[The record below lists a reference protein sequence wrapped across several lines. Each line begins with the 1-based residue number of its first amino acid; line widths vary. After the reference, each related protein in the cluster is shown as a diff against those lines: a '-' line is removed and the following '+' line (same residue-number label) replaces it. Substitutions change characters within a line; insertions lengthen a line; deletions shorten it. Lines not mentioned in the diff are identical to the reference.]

1 MSLRNVELQTVG
13 LHIGSPRLHFET
25 GRNIPLPKA
34 GVLTNP
40 GISIFGDAVDGEKA
54 TVTIYPVHA
63 DSNQPSM
70 RRSLFVNGNSVLQ
83 GDSQTANALTVSGG
97 KTHTARFYGL
107 QHTDAVYIDGDLF
120 VSGSIDGGNKGRLA
134 SRFGTA
140 DSLPPK
146 SFDIKHPT
154 KGNGW
159 RLRHVSLEGPESAVF
174 YRGRLTG
181 SNTIELP
188 YYWKDLVH
196 EDSIT
201 VSIQPI
207 GSTQKIIVMEYN
219 NEKVVLSGNTD
230 CFFHVF
236 GERKDVN
243 PLLTEYEGNDRYD
256 YPDPNFNEN
265 SEISVEDRNYTD
277 PNYSFPR
284 NTITS

>member
-1 MSLRNVELQTVG
+1 MSLRNIELQTVG

-40 GISIFGDAVDGEKA
+40 GISIFGDAVNGEKA
-54 TVTIYPVHA
+54 TVTIYPPHA
-63 DSNQPSM
+63 DSNQPSIL
-70 RRSLFVNGNSVLQ
+70 SLFVDGNTRLR
-83 GDSQTANALTVSGG
+83 GDNQSKHGLKVSGG
-97 KTHTARFYGL
+97 EE
-107 QHTDAVYIDGDLF
+107 QAVYVDGDMYVTGTVDCL
-120 VSGSIDGGNKGRLA
+120 STGRLEE
-134 SRFGTA
+134 RHKVA
-140 DSLPPK
+140 DGLPVKP
-146 SFDIKHPT
+146 FDIKHPT
-154 KGNGW
+154 KGSGW

-207 GSTQKIIVMEYN
+207 GSTQKIIVMEFD

-265 SEISVEDRNYTD
+265 SEIPVEDRNNTD
-277 PNYSFPR
+277 PKYNFPR